1 LCSPHFDIR
10 KLPVH
15 HPLVARE
22 IACLSHCAA
31 GDCNRGQA
39 RLHCECQVKSGCY
52 FGFKPSPPGEG
63 KEAQSLL
70 FVPDRPIARANC
82 WRDWPCGLAHLCRS
96 RLGFVAGHQAA
107 LGSARCPHPRPPRS
121 PNLEVCALGGYVS
134 RWHRRGALCAPLLMH
149 LVPMAARG
157 VIDPLKSVGSDVG
170 ECASEFFD
178 ARSAILCKRNRR
190 NGL

>member
-1 LCSPHFDIR
+1 LAARPVVQPPLRYGIR
-10 KLPVH
+10 KLPAH

-22 IACLSHCAA
+22 IACLSHYP
-31 GDCNRGQA
+31 DR
-39 RLHCECQVKSGCY
+39 RLHCVQVKVAVISR
-52 FGFKPSPPGEG
+52 SNLLPPGEG
-63 KEAQSLL
+63 KGAPSLL
-70 FVPDRPIARANC
+70 FVPDRPIARGNC

-96 RLGFVAGHQAA
+96 RLAFGAGHQGA

-170 ECASEFFD
+170 KFASEFFD
-178 ARSAILCKRNRR
+178 ARSTILCKRNRR